1 MSKIKPPADQAIVE
15 EYFLFSEPEIFAY
28 ALYLKFGGCIGT
40 ISNSHNSK
48 TRVCH
53 AFVTRAKEISQHMVV
68 FDASGERTL
77 KSVLDMYSR
86 KDHAV
91 VSSLLDD
98 PDRVLTHC
106 WMQGK
111 NSEHLMQTA
120 QLYIDNNLSK
130 FETLLT
136 DKGVGD
142 V

>member
-1 MSKIKPPADQAIVE
+1 MSNTKPPGDQAIVE

-53 AFVTRAKEISQHMVV
+53 AFVTKAKEISQYMVV
-68 FDASGERTL
+68 FDASGKRTL

-86 KDHAV
+86 KDHV
-91 VSSLLDD
+91 VVTSMLDD
-98 PDRVLTHC
+98 PDRVLSHW

-111 NSEHLMQTA
+111 SSEHLMRTA

-130 FETLLT
+130 FENLLN